1 MTDQLEAR
9 AIAAQLIHNA
19 IQNIDSTTAIDYIL
33 DAMADEPDPDTLAL
47 AAADA
52 AHAATVYL
60 DWDGGRRWQIQR
72 GGEVLH
78 TVDTLT
84 EARTVG
90 RLLIR
95 TETGDRTVTIRWVCP
110 VCDSEEDYCPV
121 CRGDEP
127 SRLIARGILT
137 DEMYEIVR
145 VDT

>member
-19 IQNIDSTTAIDYIL
+19 IQAIDSATATDYIA

-60 DWDGGRRWQIQR
+60 DWDGGQRWQIQR
-72 GGEVLH
+72 GGETLH
-78 TVDTLT
+78 AVGSLG

-90 RLLIR
+90 QLLIR
-95 TETGDRTVTIRWVCP
+95 TETGDRTATVRWACP
-110 VCDSEEDYCPV
+110 VCDSEEDLCPV
-121 CRGDEP
+121 CGGDEP

-137 DEMYEIVR
+137 GEPYEIVR
-145 VDT
+145 VGA